1 MKKRAKAQ
9 PIGFLQG
16 SPPSSPFS
24 HHPSSSPFIPGQNS
38 LANNPAAGGLFQG
51 LTGGNIMST
60 IENAQKIINTMNQI
74 GPMFSNLSPMLQL
87 FRGLPIQGI
96 GEMNHK
102 ILHAVSV
109 QTTDGK
115 RLSRPKQK
123 RKKATKLRCR

>member
-16 SPPSSPFS
+16 SPPSSPD
-24 HHPSSSPFIPGQNS
+24 
-38 LANNPAAGGLFQG
+38 
-51 LTGGNIMST
+51 GNIMST